1 MIEFVAAILLLLTF
15 GGTFLQ
21 DLIAQIF
28 AAFATPVVAM
38 VAAFPVDALYTGLRF
53 AA

>member
-1 MIEFVAAILLLLTF
+1 MIEFVGAILLLLAF

-28 AAFATPVVAM
+28 AAFATPVVA
-38 VAAFPVDALYTGLRF
+38 VVFAFPVDAVSTGLRMV
-53 AA
+53 A